1 MATNKSILALE
12 NVSIGYKE
20 SGKQSVIS
28 KGINVDFTKGTLIA
42 IVGAN
47 GVGKSTLLR
56 TLSNLQ
62 PALLGAI
69 KIEGKSIKEFQP
81 NELASQLSLV
91 LTEQI
96 ASKNLTVGE
105 IVALGRQ
112 PYTNWIG
119 TLSEKDQLLIKQAL
133 KATHTLELADKKC
146 HQLSDG
152 QFQKVMIARALA
164 QETPLIILDEP
175 TTHLDMYHKAYIL
188 NLLKKLCADFDRTI
202 IFSTHEIEL
211 ALQLSDHLLV
221 MKTNT
226 VEFGT
231 PEELIKEQVFES
243 LFPDDL
249 IIFDKNT
256 ASFRVKS

>member
-1 MATNKSILALE
+1 MKNPILQIQDL
-12 NVSIGYKE
+12 SIGYKE
-20 SGKQSVIS
+20 SGNETVIS
-28 KGINVDFTKGTLIA
+28 REINVDFEKGKLIA

-62 PALLGAI
+62 PVLSGSI
-69 KIEGKSIKEFQP
+69 KIDDQP
-81 NELASQLSLV
+81 LDLLKPVELAAKLSLV

-96 ASKNLTVGE
+96 ASKNLTVSE
-105 IVALGRQ
+105 IVGLGRQ
-112 PYTNWIG
+112 PYTNWLG
-119 TLSEKDQLLIKQAL
+119 KLSPKDKELIEQSLA
-133 KATHTLELADKKC
+133 ATHTLELADRKC

-188 NLLKKLCADFDRTI
+188 NLLKNLCVEFDKTI

-211 ALQLSDHLLV
+211 ALQLSDNLLV
-221 MKTNT
+221 MQSDK
-226 VEFGT
+226 VQFGT
-231 PEELIKEQVFES
+231 PNSLIETGVFES
-243 LFPDDL
+243 LFPNDL
-249 IIFDKNT
+249 IVFDKKT
-256 ASFRVKS
+256 ASFKVKK